1 VKRAVSLLSSDK
13 FKALDLENEKPKVRE
28 AYGTHRFGQACL
40 LARRLVETGVSF
52 VEVIND
58 GWDDHG
64 GAIDRIKGRTFLDIG
79 FAALLDDLK
88 ERGMLDTTLVVW
100 MGEFGRTP
108 SLNHGGH
115 HCKAW
120 TTVLAGAGIKG
131 GQVIGKT
138 DKIGD
143 VVEERP
149 IDAPTFVATVFKA
162 LDIDHTKRIDH
173 NGFRIPLVDKKAEPI
188 AELFS

>member
-1 VKRAVSLLSSDK
+1 M
-13 FKALDLENEKPKVRE
+13 
-28 AYGTHRFGQACL
+28 YGADRFGQACL
-40 LARRLVETGVSF
+40 LARRLVQAGVSF

-64 GAIDRIKGRTFLDIG
+64 GAIEKIKGRTFLDSG
-79 FAALLDDLK
+79 FSALLTDL
-88 ERGMLDTTLVVW
+88 EDRGMLDHTLVVW

-108 SLNHGGH
+108 SLRHGGH

-138 DKIGD
+138 DRVGD
-143 VVEERP
+143 SVVERP
-149 IDAPTFVATVFKA
+149 IDAPTFAATIFKA
-162 LDIDHTKRIDH
+162 LGISHTRKLNH
-173 NGFRIPLVDKKAEPI
+173 GTFRIPIVDRKAEPV
-188 AELFS
+188 AEVF

>member
-1 VKRAVSLLSSDK
+1 
-13 FKALDLENEKPKVRE
+13 
-28 AYGTHRFGQACL
+28 L
-40 LARRLVETGVSF
+40 LARRLVEAGVSF

-64 GAIDRIKGRTFLDIG
+64 GAIEKIKGRTWLDTG
-79 FAALLDDLK
+79 FAALLSDLR
-88 ERGMLDTTLVVW
+88 ERGMLDSTLVVW

-108 SLNHGGH
+108 SLRHGGH

-131 GQVIGKT
+131 GQVIGRT
-138 DKIGD
+138 DRVGD

-149 IDAPTFVATVFKA
+149 INAPEFMATIFKA
-162 LDIDHTKRIDH
+162 LGISHMKKLDYD
-173 NGFRIPLVDKKAEPI
+173 GFKVPIVDKKGEPI
-188 AELFS
+188 PELF